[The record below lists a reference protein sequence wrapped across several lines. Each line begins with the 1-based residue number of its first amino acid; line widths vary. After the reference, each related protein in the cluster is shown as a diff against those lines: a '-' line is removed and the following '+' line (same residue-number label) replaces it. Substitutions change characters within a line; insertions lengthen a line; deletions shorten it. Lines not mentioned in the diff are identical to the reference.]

1 VKKDELT
8 MAYLNK
14 ARVRLEALTFYRERG
29 AYSDVVREAQEL
41 VELLLKG
48 VLRAIGVEVPKV
60 HDVSRALENNRDLLP
75 TNLVAELDEVK
86 RISKRLRKEREL
98 AFYGA
103 EDFVPTQEYDLTDA
117 DLAIKEAEFIY
128 KLVSA
133 SFQEN
138 DGQLDEGD

>member
-1 VKKDELT
+1 MKKDELT
-8 MAYLNK
+8 MAYLKK
-14 ARVRLEALTFYRERG
+14 AKVRLDALTFYRERG

-60 HDVSRALENNRDLLP
+60 HDVSRTLENNRDLLP

-98 AFYGA
+98 AFCGA
-103 EDFVPTQEYDLTDA
+103 EDFVPTEEYDLADA
-117 DLAIKEAEFIY
+117 DLAIKEAAFVFR
-128 KLVSA
+128 LVSS

-138 DGQLDEGD
+138 GG

>member
-1 VKKDELT
+1 MKNDELT
-8 MAYLNK
+8 TAYLKK
-14 ARVRLEALTFYRERG
+14 AKVRLEALSFYRERG

-75 TNLVAELDEVK
+75 TDLVTGLDEIK

-103 EDFVPTQEYDLTDA
+103 EDFVPTEEYDLNDA

-128 KLVSA
+128 KIVSK

-138 DGQLDEGD
+138 A

>member
-1 VKKDELT
+1 MKKDELT
-8 MAYLNK
+8 MAYLKK
-14 ARVRLEALTFYRERG
+14 AKVRLDALTFYRERG

-60 HDVSRALENNRDLLP
+60 HDVSRTLENNRDLLP

-103 EDFVPTQEYDLTDA
+103 EDFVPTEEYDLADA
-117 DLAIKEAEFIY
+117 DLAIKEAEFVY
-128 KLVSA
+128 RLVSS

-138 DGQLDEGD
+138 GG

>member
-1 VKKDELT
+1 MKNDELT
-8 MAYLNK
+8 TAYLKK
-14 ARVRLEALTFYRERG
+14 AKVRLEALSFYRERG

-75 TNLVAELDEVK
+75 SDLVTELDEVK

-103 EDFVPTQEYDLTDA
+103 EDFVPTEEYDLNDA

-128 KLVSA
+128 KIVSK

-138 DGQLDEGD
+138 S